1 MKIDLSK
8 KQVGDKV
15 FTAHD
20 GYDEITDIKNDYT
33 YSIMTS
39 TRSNYTISGLYFV
52 GDRHPTAF
60 NSREEFDEYWAQVKK

>member
-20 GYDEITDIKNDYT
+20 GWAKITEIYNYQSYPIMTERLTDYT
-33 YSIMTS
+33 L
-39 TRSNYTISGLYFV
+39 NGLCF
-52 GDRHPTAF
+52 DRDKHPTAF
-60 NSREEFDEYWAQVKK
+60 NSREEFDEYWAQVKE